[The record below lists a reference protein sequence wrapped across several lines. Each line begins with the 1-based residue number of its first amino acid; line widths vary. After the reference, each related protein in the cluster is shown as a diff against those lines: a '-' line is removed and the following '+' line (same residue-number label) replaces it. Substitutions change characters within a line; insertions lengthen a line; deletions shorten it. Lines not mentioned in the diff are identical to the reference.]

1 MNRKKVVILNLGYA
15 DFETEKRMLADI
27 GVDVHIVENDCST
40 EDQVIAAA
48 HEADGML
55 IREAPVTRKV
65 IAALSSCRIISRYGV
80 GVDHIDL
87 EAAAECKIY
96 VTNVPDYCSEEV
108 SDHAIALI
116 LACLRKL
123 TLRDRLIHQGVFETD
138 INDSI
143 YRSTGKTLGLVGYG
157 KIAQAV
163 HRKWNGFL
171 PREVLVFDPYI
182 KNELISRNN
191 SRPVDLNVL
200 LAESDIIS
208 LHAPLVPETKHIISK
223 ETLELLKTHAIIV
236 NTSRGGL
243 IDEPAL
249 VEALKSGKLMAAG
262 LDVFENEPID
272 ETHPLCSLE
281 NAVLSGHVA
290 WYSRDSISTLQ
301 KEATTE
307 IIRVF
312 AGELPKNWVNRWN

>member
-1 MNRKKVVILNLGYA
+1 MNQKKVVILNLGYA
-15 DFETEKRMLADI
+15 DFEIEKRMLADI
-27 GVDVHIVENDCST
+27 GVDVDIVENDCST

-48 HEADGML
+48 HEADGVL
-55 IREAPVTRKV
+55 IREAPITRRV
-65 IAALSSCRIISRYGV
+65 VSALTNCRIISRYGV

-87 EAAAECKIY
+87 EAAAERKIY
-96 VTNVPDYCSEEV
+96 VTNVPDYCTEEV

-123 TLRDRLIHQGVFETD
+123 ILRDRLIHEGVFETD

-143 YRSTGKTLGLVGYG
+143 YRSRGKTLGLVGYG

-163 HRKWNGFL
+163 HRKWKGFL

-182 KNELISRNN
+182 EAELISRNN
-191 SRPVDLNVL
+191 ARPVDLNDL
-200 LAESDIIS
+200 LAGSDIIS
-208 LHAPLVPETKHIISK
+208 LHAPLTPDTRHIICK
-223 ETLELLKTHAIIV
+223 ESLVLLKKQAIIV

-243 IDEPAL
+243 IDESAL
-249 VEALKSGKLMAAG
+249 EEALKSGKLMAAG

-272 ETHPLCSLE
+272 ETHPLCHLE

-307 IIRVF
+307 IIRVLS
-312 AGELPKNWVNRWN
+312 GDLPKNWVNRWD

>member
-1 MNRKKVVILNLGYA
+1 MLILRLKSG
-15 DFETEKRMLADI
+15 MLADI
-27 GVDVHIVENDCST
+27 GVDVHIVESDCST

-48 HEADGML
+48 HDADGVL
-55 IREAPVTRKV
+55 IREAPFTRKV

-87 EAAAECKIY
+87 EAAAERKIY

-163 HRKWNGFL
+163 HRKWSGFL
-171 PREVLVFDPYI
+171 PRQVLVFDPYV
-182 KNELISRNN
+182 KGELISRNN
-191 SRPVDLNVL
+191 ARPVDLNVL

-208 LHAPLVPETKHIISK
+208 LHAPLIPETKHIISK
-223 ETLELLKTHAIIV
+223 ETLEIVKTACNYREHFQG
-236 NTSRGGL
+236 R
-243 IDEPAL
+243 
-249 VEALKSGKLMAAG
+249 
-262 LDVFENEPID
+262 
-272 ETHPLCSLE
+272 TH
-281 NAVLSGHVA
+281 
-290 WYSRDSISTLQ
+290 R
-301 KEATTE
+301 
-307 IIRVF
+307 
-312 AGELPKNWVNRWN
+312 

>member
-1 MNRKKVVILNLGYA
+1 MVIVNLGYA
-15 DFETEKRMLADI
+15 DFETEKRLLADI
-27 GVDVHIVENDCST
+27 GVDVHIVENDCTT
-40 EDQVIAAA
+40 EAQVIAAA
-48 HEADGML
+48 HDADGVL
-55 IREAPVTRKV
+55 LREAPFTRKV
-65 IAALSSCRIISRYGV
+65 IAALTSCRIISRYGV

-87 EAAAECKIY
+87 GAAAERKIY

-123 TLRDRLIHQGVFETD
+123 TLRDRLIRQGVFETD

-171 PREVLVFDPYI
+171 PRQVLVFDPYV
-182 KNELISRNN
+182 KGELISRNKA
-191 SRPVDLNVL
+191 RPVDLNVL

-208 LHAPLVPETKHIISK
+208 LHAPLTPETKHIISK
-223 ETLELLKTHAIIV
+223 ETLEIVKTHAIIV

-243 IDEPAL
+243 IDESAL

-272 ETHPLCSLE
+272 ETHPLCSIE

-312 AGELPKNWVNRWN
+312 SDELPKNWVNRWN